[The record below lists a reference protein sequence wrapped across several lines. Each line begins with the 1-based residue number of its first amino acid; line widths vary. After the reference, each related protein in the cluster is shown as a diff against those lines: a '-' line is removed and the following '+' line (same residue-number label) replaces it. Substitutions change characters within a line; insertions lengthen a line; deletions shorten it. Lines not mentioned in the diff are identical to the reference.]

1 MRIVLKA
8 NNLPRIRAGITDGL
22 SRVVRKAA
30 QDIVAHAQTEMA
42 KPKSGR
48 VYRRGRR
55 VHVASAPGE
64 APAIDNGALVNSFR
78 VMQEVPTRAIVGVTA
93 EHGVFTEEGTS
104 RMQPRPYMRP
114 AAESVWPEFER
125 AVREVVRRAR

>member
-1 MRIVLKA
+1 MRVVLKA

-30 QDIVAHAQTEMA
+30 QDIVAHAQAEMA

-48 VYRRGRR
+48 VYRRGGR

-64 APAIDNGALVNSFR
+64 APAIDTGALVNSFR
-78 VMQEVPTRAIVGVTA
+78 VMQEGPTRAIVGVTA

-114 AAESVWPEFER
+114 AAEAVWPEFER